1 MTTTADRQPE
11 RIVVG
16 IDGSPS
22 SRAAVRWAIAHARPD
37 DTIVLVHAWEP
48 SPAMVDAGLVDRR
61 DDSAA
66 RGLAHHELARAQALP
81 RDDHITLSCDVVHGD
96 ARDCLSHEQ
105 AALLIV
111 GARGRG
117 GLASVLLGSV
127 SAHLAHHCSV
137 PLVIVPGP
145 GNAARPQAPR

>member
-1 MTTTADRQPE
+1 MSAIADHDPE

-16 IDGSPS
+16 IDGSSP
-22 SRAAVRWAIAHARPD
+22 SRAAVRWALAHGRPG

-48 SPAMVDAGLVDRR
+48 SPAMVDAGLVDRS

-66 RGLAHHELARAQALP
+66 RGFAHHELARAQALP
-81 RDDHITLSCDVVHGD
+81 RDDDVSLSCDVVHGD
-96 ARDCLSHEQ
+96 ARGCLSHEQ
-105 AALLIV
+105 AGLLVV

-145 GNAARPQAPR
+145 GSTATPQAPR